1 MISVQIDINGR
12 LANVVSHRNRD
23 VSVGEA
29 LQYMR
34 DAMPAFDITP
44 YAIAGD
50 EGLSYRATLRDAN
63 APVEE
68 FVWVAARDIN
78 VLNSRG
84 EVEEYRQV
92 RPGSTGNR
100 DVWLTQE
107 QFDTILKTG
116 DYFLWENRLIYIP
129 DPSGDLNLPTTELI
143 ERSLKALGYPELNW
157 FGCLLRRVGYWLD
170 HESGH
175 YMVRHHS
182 RAPAVVLTYRPGNV
196 DNCVQHLGE
205 KLNELNGKVYDR
217 YNTACAAVIC
227 RAYPYTA
234 LSAHDYAPTHLGVLA
249 ARRMNVVLNKDRTV
263 AWLYVSGAFVKG
275 FEIRDKAPEV
285 MGQIHALLE
294 LLQKH
299 TPPQHENV

>member
-1 MISVQIDINGR
+1 MISVQIDIKGK
-12 LANVVSHRNRD
+12 LANVVTHRSRD
-23 VSVGEA
+23 VPVGEA

-50 EGLSYRATLRDAN
+50 EGLSYRATLCDAN
-63 APVEE
+63 ALVEE
-68 FVWVAARDIN
+68 FVWVAARDIK
-78 VLNSRG
+78 VLNRHG
-84 EVEEYRQV
+84 DLTEYRQV
-92 RPGSTGNR
+92 RPGISGNR

-116 DYFLWENRLIYIP
+116 DYFLWEDRLIYIP

-143 ERSLKALGYPELNW
+143 ERTLMALGYPELNW

-175 YMVRHHS
+175 YMVRHHPRS
-182 RAPAVVLTYRPGNV
+182 PAVVLTYHPGNV
-196 DNCVQHLGE
+196 DCVQHLGE
-205 KLNELNGKVYDR
+205 KLNELSSKVYGR
-217 YNTACAAVIC
+217 HNPNSAAVIS

-234 LSAHDYAPTHLGVLA
+234 LSAHDYAPAHLGVLA
-249 ARRMNVVLNKDRTV
+249 ARRMNVVLSKDRTV

-275 FEIRDKAPEV
+275 FELRGKVPEV
-285 MGQIHALLE
+285 LAHIHALLE
-294 LLQKH
+294 LLQQH
-299 TPPQHENV
+299 TPPQHEND